1 MEGEFKS
8 MTHKL
13 KDIIKSEVFTGVLL
27 IIATIV
33 SLTIANSRF
42 GEVYENFF
50 KFPIIGEFNIELII
64 NDFLMAIFF
73 LYVGLE
79 IKSEILYGRLSSFK
93 KASFPIIAAIGG
105 VLTPAIIFTIINFGT
120 PFSDGI
126 GIPISTDIGFAVGIF
141 MILEHKLNP
150 LLKIFLLSL
159 AVVDDLISIL
169 VIGVLYSSDINVWC
183 LLISAIILLVLL
195 AMNKNKVDNI
205 ASYLLVGLVLWFF
218 IYYSGVHAT
227 ISGVLLAIAI
237 PSKKIKSAKES
248 MLTRLNHKLEPLCN
262 LLILPLF
269 ALSNTAISLDLNA
282 NIALDHTLILG
293 IIAGL
298 VVGKPL
304 GIMLFTWL
312 GTKFNMTEKPKG
324 VDWLSVF
331 SVSLLAGIGFTMSI
345 FVSEIAFDDNPELV
359 NLSKISILSAAAI
372 SVVITYI
379 VATIINFYKKK
390 SPSKH
395 NSHK

>member
-1 MEGEFKS
+1 MEGDVKL
-8 MTHKL
+8 MAHKL
-13 KDIIKSEVFTGVLL
+13 KNIIKSEVFTGVLL
-27 IIATIV
+27 ILATIV
-33 SLTIANSRF
+33 SLLIANSRF
-42 GEVYENFF
+42 GEAYNNFF
-50 KFPIIGEFNIELII
+50 TFPIIGEFNIHLII

-73 LYVGLE
+73 LFVGLE
-79 IKSEILYGRLSSFK
+79 IKSEILHGRLSSFK

-105 VLTPAIIFTIINFGT
+105 VLLPAIIFTLINLGT

-126 GIPISTDIGFAVGIF
+126 GIPISTDIAFAVGIF
-141 MILEHKLNP
+141 MILENKLNP
-150 LLKIFLLSL
+150 ALKIFLLSL

-169 VIGVLYSSDINVWC
+169 VIGVLYSSHINVWC
-183 LLISAIILLVLL
+183 LLISMIIVVILF

-205 ASYLLVGLVLWFF
+205 SAYVLVGLVLWFF

-227 ISGVLLAIAI
+227 ISGVLLASAI
-237 PSKKIKSAKES
+237 PSKKFKTSKEA
-248 MLTRLNHKLEPLCN
+248 MLKRLGHKLEPWCN

-269 ALSNTAISLDLNA
+269 ALSNTDISLDLNA
-282 NIALDHTLILG
+282 NIRLDDTLILG

-304 GIMLFTWL
+304 GIMLFTWV
-312 GTKFNMTEKPKG
+312 GTKFNITEKPKD

-345 FVSEIAFDDNPELV
+345 FVSEIAFKGNEELI
-359 NLSKISILSAAAI
+359 NISKISILSSAVI
-372 SVVITYI
+372 SVILTYI

-390 SPSKH
+390 GSNKS
-395 NSHK
+395 NSRK

>member
-1 MEGEFKS
+1 

-13 KDIIKSEVFTGVLL
+13 KDIIKSEGVTGVLL

-33 SLTIANSRF
+33 SLIIANSKF
-42 GEVYENFF
+42 GEAYNNFF
-50 KFPIIGEFNIELII
+50 SVPIIGDFSILLII

-73 LYVGLE
+73 LFVGLE
-79 IKSEILYGRLSSFK
+79 IKNEILYGRLSSLK

-105 VLTPAIIFTIINFGT
+105 VLMPAIIFTIINLGT

-126 GIPISTDIGFAVGIF
+126 GIPISTDIAFAVGIF
-141 MILEHKLNP
+141 MILKHKLNP

-169 VIGVLYSSDINVWC
+169 VIGVLYSSHINVWC
-183 LLISAIILLVLL
+183 LLISVVILLILL
-195 AMNKNKVDNI
+195 AMNRNEVDNI
-205 ASYLLVGLVLWFF
+205 ASYLLIGLVLWFF

-227 ISGVLLAIAI
+227 ISGVLLASAI
-237 PSKKIKSAKES
+237 PSKKLKSSKEP
-248 MLTRLNHKLEPLCN
+248 MLERLSHKLEPLCN

-269 ALSNTAISLDLNA
+269 ALSNTNISLDLNA
-282 NIALDHTLILG
+282 NIRLDDTLILG
-293 IIAGL
+293 IIIGL

-312 GTKFNMTEKPKG
+312 GTKFNITEKPKG
-324 VDWLSVF
+324 VDWLSVL

-345 FVSEIAFDDNPELV
+345 FVSEIAFDNNFEFI
-359 NLSKISILSAAAI
+359 NISKISILASAII
-372 SVVITYI
+372 STAITYI
-379 VATIINFYKKK
+379 VATYINFYQNKYKNK
-390 SPSKH
+390 P
-395 NSHK
+395 NYHK

>member
-1 MEGEFKS
+1 

-13 KDIIKSEVFTGVLL
+13 KDIIKSEGVTGVLL

-33 SLTIANSRF
+33 SLIIANSKF
-42 GEVYENFF
+42 GEAYNNFF
-50 KFPIIGEFNIELII
+50 SVPIIGDFSILLII

-73 LYVGLE
+73 LFVGLE
-79 IKSEILYGRLSSFK
+79 IKNEILYGRLSSLK

-105 VLTPAIIFTIINFGT
+105 VLMPAIIFTIINLGT

-126 GIPISTDIGFAVGIF
+126 GIPISTDIAFAVGIF
-141 MILEHKLNP
+141 MILKHKLNP

-159 AVVDDLISIL
+159 AVVVDLISIL
-169 VIGVLYSSDINVWC
+169 VIGILYYSHINVWC
-183 LLISAIILLVLL
+183 LLISVIILLILL
-195 AMNKNKVDNI
+195 AMNRNEVDNI

-227 ISGVLLAIAI
+227 ISGVLLASAI
-237 PSKKIKSAKES
+237 PSKKLKSSKEP
-248 MLTRLNHKLEPLCN
+248 MLERLGHKLEPLCN

-269 ALSNTAISLDLNA
+269 ALSNTNISLDLNA
-282 NIALDHTLILG
+282 NIRLDDTLILG
-293 IIAGL
+293 IIIGL

-312 GTKFNMTEKPKG
+312 GTKFNITEKPKG
-324 VDWLSVF
+324 VDWLSVL

-345 FVSEIAFDDNPELV
+345 FVSEIAFDNNFEFI
-359 NLSKISILSAAAI
+359 NISKISILASAII
-372 SVVITYI
+372 STVITYI
-379 VATIINFYKKK
+379 VATLINFYQNKYKNK
-390 SPSKH
+390 P
-395 NSHK
+395 NYHK

>member
-1 MEGEFKS
+1 

-13 KDIIKSEVFTGVLL
+13 KNMINSEVFTGVLL
-27 IIATIV
+27 IAVTIV
-33 SLTIANSRF
+33 SLIISNSRF
-42 GEVYENFF
+42 GEAYMSFF
-50 KFPIIGEFNIELII
+50 TFPIIGEFNIHLII

-73 LYVGLE
+73 LFVGLE
-79 IKSEILYGRLSSFK
+79 IKHEILYGRLSSIK

-105 VLTPAIIFTIINFGT
+105 VLLPAIIFTLINLGT

-126 GIPISTDIGFAVGIF
+126 GIPISTDIAFAIGIF

-169 VIGVLYSSDINVWC
+169 VIGVLYSSHINVWC
-183 LLISAIILLVLL
+183 ILIAIIILIILF
-195 AMNKNKVDNI
+195 AMSKNKVDHI
-205 ASYLLVGLVLWFF
+205 AAYMLVGLVLWFF
-218 IYYSGVHAT
+218 IFYSGVHAT
-227 ISGVLLAIAI
+227 ISGVLLASAI
-237 PSKKIKSAKES
+237 PSKKYKESKES
-248 MLTRLNHKLEPLCN
+248 MLTRLTHKLEPFCN

-269 ALSNTAISLDLNA
+269 ALSNTDISLNLGS
-282 NIALDHTLILG
+282 NIAADYRLILG

-304 GIMLFTWL
+304 GIMLFTWV
-312 GTKFNMTEKPKG
+312 GTKFNITEKPSG

-345 FVSEIAFDDNPELV
+345 FVSEIAFMDNEEWI
-359 NLSKISILSAAAI
+359 NISKVSILLSAVI
-372 SVVITYI
+372 SVILTYI
-379 VATIINFYKKK
+379 VATLINFYKKK
-390 SPSKH
+390 APNKSNAH
-395 NSHK
+395 Q

>member
-1 MEGEFKS
+1 

-33 SLTIANSRF
+33 SLTIANSKF

-169 VIGVLYSSDINVWC
+169 VIGVLYSSHINVWC
-183 LLISAIILLVLL
+183 LLISVIIVVILF
-195 AMNKNKVDNI
+195 AMSKNKVDNI
-205 ASYLLVGLVLWFF
+205 AAYFLVGLVLWFF

-227 ISGVLLAIAI
+227 ISGVLLASAI
-237 PSKKIKSAKES
+237 PSKKFKTSKEP
-248 MLTRLNHKLEPLCN
+248 MLKRLSHKLEPYCN

-269 ALSNTAISLDLNA
+269 ALSNTDIKLDLSA

-304 GIMLFTWL
+304 GIMLFTWV
-312 GTKFNMTEKPKG
+312 GTKFNITEKPKG

-345 FVSEIAFDDNPELV
+345 FVSEIAFKDNYELI
-359 NLSKISILSAAAI
+359 NLSKISILLSAVI
-372 SVVITYI
+372 SIIITYI
-379 VATIINFYKKK
+379 VATVINFYKKK
-390 SPSKH
+390 EPNKFNH
-395 NSHK
+395 RR